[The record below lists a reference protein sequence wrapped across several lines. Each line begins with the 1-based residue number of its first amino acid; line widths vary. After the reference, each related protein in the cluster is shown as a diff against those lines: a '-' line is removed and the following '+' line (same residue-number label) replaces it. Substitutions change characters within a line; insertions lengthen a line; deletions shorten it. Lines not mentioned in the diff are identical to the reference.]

1 MTGAPNPA
9 ALARALAD
17 RATPSP
23 AGDGVAAVEEIL
35 AGMAVLD
42 TMTSVERVAVF
53 EAAHERL
60 QDVLAAVDDA

>member
-9 ALARALAD
+9 ALARALGD
-17 RATPSP
+17 RATPSS
-23 AGDGVAAVEEIL
+23 ADGVAAVEEIL

-42 TMTSVERVAVF
+42 TMSSAERVPVF